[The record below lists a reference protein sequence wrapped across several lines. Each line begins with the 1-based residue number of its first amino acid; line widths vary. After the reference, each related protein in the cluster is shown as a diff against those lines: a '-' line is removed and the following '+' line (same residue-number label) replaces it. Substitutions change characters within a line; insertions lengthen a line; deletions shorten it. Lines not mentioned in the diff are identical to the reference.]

1 MRLALGFAPMKLA
14 AAAFLLLF
22 FQGLACAHDFNA
34 TAAHNAALPALLLP
48 SQHNY
53 AQAYES
59 IPSFSDPFIFAYVAA
74 LLAQPS
80 VDFRISSSKNTSLVW
95 SWGEAHAA
103 FLEEELPSGSLCP
116 KGKKTMRASGIA
128 LANFSATFALSNSP
142 LAPKTIPI
150 SPYSYFQIPFSQ
162 QELDTANISNG
173 ASGSLQNASL
183 ATLFVSINGTIAL
196 QYELQEDSFAY

>member
-1 MRLALGFAPMKLA
+1 MSRTSCVLRK
-14 AAAFLLLF
+14 
-22 FQGLACAHDFNA
+22 DFNATAAHNITGAHAA

-116 KGKKTMRASGIA
+116 KGKKTMRAYSKPFDLSRYAPERWVTAKSIDWLADPLDASPHSPVAPA
-128 LANFSATFALSNSP
+128 LAIRDLRPATAIE
-142 LAPKTIPI
+142 T
-150 SPYSYFQIPFSQ
+150 
-162 QELDTANISNG
+162 EMME
-173 ASGSLQNASL
+173 
-183 ATLFVSINGTIAL
+183 AT
-196 QYELQEDSFAY
+196 EW